1 MKLKKLKNKKI
12 HKKQFK
18 YIFLSLKL
26 FKKINIYILCLK
38 NQKSKL
44 RVKKKN

>member
-26 FKKINIYILCLK
+26 FKKINI
-38 NQKSKL
+38 
-44 RVKKKN
+44 